1 MSGLHDLLLTIIH
14 RVVELK
20 HVIRET
26 YRVNPA
32 IFMALYSGSGP
43 LFYYALYRA
52 ARAVRRALYGE
63 MNIWLTVVLASTAA
77 PFVYVLAVG
86 RNVPWWAYTAVAV
99 LLLQGVGPMIWK
111 LTRTA
116 PVPAA
121 AAATA
126 DIPLFTEQSHIER
139 TDGRLRDRYRSFSR
153 TMARVAHNYHRPR
166 RRRRTHSFARS
177 RAIPFLPRRAT
188 NNGYRSLRLVINRSR
203 GRAVA
208 RFGYLDDEAARLR
221 AG

>member
-14 RVVELK
+14 RLVELK

-52 ARAVRRALYGE
+52 ARAVRRTLYGE
-63 MNIWLTVVLASTAA
+63 MNIWLAIVLASTAA

-86 RNVPWWAYTAVAV
+86 RNVPWWAYAAVAV
-99 LLLQGVGPMIWK
+99 LLLQGVVPMIWK

-116 PVPAA
+116 TVPAA
-121 AAATA
+121 APASA
-126 DIPLFTEQSHIER
+126 DVPRLTEQSHIER
-139 TDGRLRDRYRSFSR
+139 TGGRLRDRYRSFSR
-153 TMARVAHNYHRPR
+153 TMARVAHNCHRPR
-166 RRRRTHSFARS
+166 RRRRPRSFTRT
-177 RAIPFLPRRAT
+177 RAIRFFPRRAA

-203 GRAVA
+203 GR
-208 RFGYLDDEAARLR
+208 LAAR
-221 AG
+221 AA